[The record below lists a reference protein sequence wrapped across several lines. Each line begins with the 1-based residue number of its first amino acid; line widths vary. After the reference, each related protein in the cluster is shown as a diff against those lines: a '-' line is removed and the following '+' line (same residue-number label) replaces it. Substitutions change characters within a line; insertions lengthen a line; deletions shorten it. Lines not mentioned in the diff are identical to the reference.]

1 MGKNGKENDH
11 RESEAIFMI
20 EQYKKQAESYKDIYQ
35 EETSQIH
42 APVDLVLETK
52 RAVAE
57 EERRRQRKSWGWLMP
72 ITGVAALV
80 FIFNISKMQFS
91 HLYADL
97 AGGSSGASSAE
108 YEVAEVAP
116 AKEEMDK
123 AMDGAFQNE
132 GEITAGSI
140 AEDEYREESAT
151 AETGGEE
158 TKEDFFADHEASAD
172 LYDGL
177 RENEEAKQK
186 SVKRAEQELAAQKM
200 TIVEAAKE
208 PDFYRTSD
216 TESTMYCGLL
226 FYITTDSFSDIEAVS
241 PDGWKAYVEYGPK
254 KYIITGGA
262 QDQEEF
268 LEKAYGLLLETGQNE
283 D

>member
-1 MGKNGKENDH
+1 MGKSGKENDH
-11 RESEAIFMI
+11 RESEAIFMT

-57 EERRRQRKSWGWLMP
+57 EERRRQKKSWGWLMP

-80 FIFNISKMQFS
+80 LIFNISKMQFS

-97 AGGSSGASSAE
+97 AGGSSGASPAE
-108 YEVAEVAP
+108 YETAEAAP
-116 AKEEMDK
+116 VNEEMDK

-132 GEITAGSI
+132 GETTAGSV

-151 AETGGEE
+151 AETEGEE

-172 LYDGL
+172 LYDDLG
-177 RENEEAKQK
+177 ENEEAKQK
-186 SVKRAEQELAAQKM
+186 SVKRAEEELAAQKM

-208 PDFYRTSD
+208 PDFYRASD

-226 FYITTDSFSDIEAVS
+226 FYITTDSSSDIEAAGLDS
-241 PDGWKAYVEYGPK
+241 WKAYVEYGPR
-254 KYIITGGA
+254 KYIITGSA

-268 LEKAYGLLLETGQNE
+268 LEKAYGLLLETDQKE